1 MSREIKDVRYDYS
14 GRVVLVTGAARG
26 QGRTHAL
33 GFAAAGAD
41 VVACDI
47 GTDLAEIPYP
57 LGTEEELTQ
66 VTAEVEE
73 LDVRCLPFVCDVR
86 DADAVQAMVDRAIA
100 ELGKVDILIHNAG
113 VNSAAELEKM
123 APETWSA
130 VIDTIIGGAANC
142 TKAVIPGMK
151 ERERGKILLTGSVE
165 SFIALSKNAHYA
177 AAKHGLLGFTRALA
191 IDLAPHGINVNI
203 VCPGGI
209 DTPMLQIIDTAPGW
223 MDETAALTGAWN
235 LFDREALI
243 QPEEITNAM
252 LWLASDAADLV
263 TGTSLVV
270 DGGFLL
276 A

>member
-1 MSREIKDVRYDYS
+1 MTREIKDVRYDYS

-57 LGTEEELTQ
+57 LGTEEELAQ
-66 VTAEVEE
+66 VTAEVEQ

-86 DADAVQAMVDRAIA
+86 DADAVQTMVDQAIA

-113 VNSAAELEKM
+113 VNSAAEIEKM

-130 VIDTIIGGAANC
+130 VIDTIMGGAANC

-209 DTPMLQIIDTAPGW
+209 DTPMLQIVDTAPGW

>member
-1 MSREIKDVRYDYS
+1 MARKIKDVSYDYS

-26 QGRTHAL
+26 QGRAHAL
-33 GFAAAGAD
+33 GFAAAGAA

-47 GTDLAEIPYP
+47 GADIDGIPYR
-57 LGTEEELTQ
+57 LGTEAELKA
-66 VTAEVEE
+66 VAAEIEE
-73 LDVRCLPFVCDVR
+73 LDVRCLPIICDVR
-86 DADAVQAMVDRAIA
+86 DPEAVEGMVREAIA
-100 ELGKVDILIHNAG
+100 ELGQVDILIHNAG
-113 VNSAAELEKM
+113 INSATEIEEMTPELWN
-123 APETWSA
+123 P
-130 VIDTIIGGAANC
+130 VIDTMMGGALNT
-142 TKAVIPGMK
+142 TKAVVPGMK
-151 ERERGKILLTGSVE
+151 ERGRGKIIFTGSVE

-177 AAKHGLLGFTRALA
+177 AAKHGLLGLTRALA
-191 IDLAPHGINVNI
+191 IDLAPHGVNVNI

-209 DTPMLQIIDTAPGW
+209 ETPMLQIVEANPEW

-235 LFDREALI
+235 LFDREALL

>member
-1 MSREIKDVRYDYS
+1 MTREIKDVSYDYS

-26 QGRTHAL
+26 QGRAHAL

-41 VVACDI
+41 VIACDVAGEI
-47 GTDLAEIPYP
+47 DGIPYP
-57 LGTEEELTQ
+57 LATEDELNGVAVAAEELG
-66 VTAEVEE
+66 
-73 LDVRCLPFVCDVR
+73 VRCLPIVCDVR
-86 DADAVQAMVDRAIA
+86 YQEAVEAMVERASD
-100 ELGKVDILIHNAG
+100 ELGQVDILIHNAG
-113 VNSAAELEKM
+113 VNSAAELEDM
-123 APETWSA
+123 SPQTWSA
-130 VIDTIIGGAANC
+130 VVDTIMGGAANC
-142 TKAVIPGMK
+142 AKAVIPTMK
-151 ERERGKILLTGSVE
+151 ERGRGKILFTGSVE
-165 SFIALSKNAHYA
+165 SFIALSRNVHYA
-177 AAKHGLLGFTRALA
+177 AAKHGLLGLTRALA

-209 DTPMLQIIDTAPGW
+209 ETPMLQIMETAPGW

-235 LFDREALI
+235 LFDREAMI

>member
-1 MSREIKDVRYDYS
+1 MTREIKDVRYDYS

-57 LGTEEELTQ
+57 LGTEEELAQ
-66 VTAEVEE
+66 VTAEVEQ

-86 DADAVQAMVDRAIA
+86 DADAVQTMVDQAIA

-113 VNSAAELEKM
+113 VNSAAEIEKM

-130 VIDTIIGGAANC
+130 VIDTIMGGAANC

-209 DTPMLQIIDTAPGW
+209 DTPMLQIVDTAPGW

-252 LWLASDAADLV
+252 LWLASDAADRV

>member
-1 MSREIKDVRYDYS
+1 MGREIKDVRYDYS
-14 GRVVLVTGAARG
+14 GRVVLITGAARG
-26 QGRTHAL
+26 QGRSHAL

-47 GTDLAEIPYP
+47 GTDLAAIPYP
-57 LGTEEELTQ
+57 LGTEEELHQ
-66 VTAEVEE
+66 VATEVEA
-73 LDVRCLPFVCDVR
+73 LGVRCLPVVCDVR
-86 DADAVQAMVDRAIA
+86 DGDAVAAMVERAIA

-113 VNSAAELEKM
+113 VNSAAEIEEM

-130 VIDTIIGGAANC
+130 VVDTMLGGAANC
-142 TKAVIPGMK
+142 AKAIAPGMK
-151 ERERGKILLTGSVE
+151 ERGRGKILLTGSVE

-209 DTPMLQIIDTAPGW
+209 DTPMLQITETAPGW

>member
-1 MSREIKDVRYDYS
+1 MTREIKDVNYDYS

-26 QGRTHAL
+26 QGRAHAL

-47 GTDLAEIPYP
+47 GTDLAEIPYG
-57 LGTEEELTQ
+57 LGTEADLNE
-66 VTAEVEE
+66 AAAAVEE
-73 LDVRCLPFVCDVR
+73 LGVHCLPIVCDVR
-86 DADAVQAMVDRAIA
+86 FPEAVEAMVGRAID

-113 VNSAAELEKM
+113 VNSAGEIDELT
-123 APETWSA
+123 PEVWRT
-130 VIDTIIGGAANC
+130 ILDTMIGGAVNC
-142 TKAVIPGMK
+142 SRAVVPGMK
-151 ERERGKILLTGSVE
+151 ERGRGKILFTGSVE

-177 AAKHGLLGFTRALA
+177 TAKHGLLGLTRALA

-209 DTPMLQIIDTAPGW
+209 DTPMLQITEAYPDW

>member
-1 MSREIKDVRYDYS
+1 MTREIKDVSYDYS

-26 QGRTHAL
+26 QGRAHAL

-41 VVACDI
+41 VIACDVATEI
-47 GTDLAEIPYP
+47 DGIPYP
-57 LGTEEELTQ
+57 LATEDELNGVAAAAEELG
-66 VTAEVEE
+66 
-73 LDVRCLPFVCDVR
+73 VRCLPIVCDVR
-86 DADAVQAMVDRAIA
+86 YQEAVEAMVERASG
-100 ELGKVDILIHNAG
+100 ELGQVDVLIHNAG
-113 VNSAAELEKM
+113 VNSAAELEDISPQ
-123 APETWSA
+123 AWSA
-130 VIDTIIGGAANC
+130 VIDTIMGGAANSA
-142 TKAVIPGMK
+142 KAVIPAMK
-151 ERERGKILLTGSVE
+151 ERGRGKILFTGSVE
-165 SFIALSKNAHYA
+165 SFIALSKNVHYA
-177 AAKHGLLGFTRALA
+177 AAKHGLLGLTRALA

-209 DTPMLQIIDTAPGW
+209 DTPMLQITETAPGW

>member
-1 MSREIKDVRYDYS
+1 MTREIKDVSYDYS

-26 QGRTHAL
+26 QGRAHAL

-41 VVACDI
+41 VIACDVAGEI
-47 GTDLAEIPYP
+47 DGIPYP
-57 LGTEEELTQ
+57 LATEDELNGVAVAAEELG
-66 VTAEVEE
+66 
-73 LDVRCLPFVCDVR
+73 VRCLPIVCDVR
-86 DADAVQAMVDRAIA
+86 YQEAVEAMVERASD
-100 ELGKVDILIHNAG
+100 ELGQVDILIHNAG
-113 VNSAAELEKM
+113 VNSAAELEDM
-123 APETWSA
+123 SPQTWSA
-130 VIDTIIGGAANC
+130 VVDTIMGGAANC
-142 TKAVIPGMK
+142 AKAVIPTMK
-151 ERERGKILLTGSVE
+151 ERGRGKILFTGSVE
-165 SFIALSKNAHYA
+165 SFIALSRNVHYA
-177 AAKHGLLGFTRALA
+177 AAKHGLLGLTRALA

-209 DTPMLQIIDTAPGW
+209 ETPMLQIMETAPGW

-235 LFDREALI
+235 LFDREALLD
-243 QPEEITNAM
+243 PEEITNAM

>member
-1 MSREIKDVRYDYS
+1 MAREIKDVRYDYS

-26 QGRTHAL
+26 QGRAHAL
-33 GFAAAGAD
+33 GFAAAGAS

-47 GTDLAEIPYP
+47 GADIEAIPYP
-57 LGTEEELTQ
+57 LGTEAELTA
-66 VTAEVEE
+66 VAAEVEE
-73 LDVRCLPFVCDVR
+73 LDARCLPIVCDVR
-86 DADAVQAMVDRAIA
+86 SQEAVEAMVGQAIA
-100 ELGKVDILIHNAG
+100 EFGQVDIVIHNAG
-113 VNSAAELEKM
+113 VNSAAELEEM

-130 VIDTIIGGAANC
+130 VIDTMLGGAANC
-142 TKAVIPGMK
+142 AKAVIPGMK
-151 ERERGKILLTGSVE
+151 ERGRGKILLTGSVE

-191 IDLAPHGINVNI
+191 IDLAPHGINVNL

-209 DTPMLQIIDTAPGW
+209 DTPMLQIIDTAPDW

-235 LFDREALI
+235 LFDREAMLD
-243 QPEEITNAM
+243 PEEITHAM
-252 LWLASDAADLV
+252 LWLASDAADFV

-270 DGGFLL
+270 DAGFLL

>member
-1 MSREIKDVRYDYS
+1 MGREIKDVRYDYS

-26 QGRTHAL
+26 QGRAHAL

-41 VVACDI
+41 VVICDI
-47 GTDLAEIPYP
+47 GTDLDAIPYP
-57 LGTEEELTQ
+57 LGTEAELEA
-66 VTAEVEE
+66 VAAEVEALE
-73 LDVRCLPFVCDVR
+73 VRCLPVVCDVR
-86 DADAVQAMVDRAIA
+86 DQGAVEAMVGQALA
-100 ELGKVDILIHNAG
+100 ELGKVDVLIHNAG
-113 VNSAAELEKM
+113 VNSAAELEEM
-123 APETWSA
+123 SPATWDA
-130 VIDTIIGGAANC
+130 VIDTMMGGAANC
-142 TKAVIPGMK
+142 AKAVIPGMK
-151 ERERGKILLTGSVE
+151 ERGRGKILFTGSVE

-191 IDLAPHGINVNI
+191 IDMAPHGVNVNI

-209 DTPMLQIIDTAPGW
+209 DTPMLRIVDTAPGW